1 MAVKLGI
8 IAGSGDLPA
17 RVARVC
23 RDAGREVFILAF
35 EGQTDPETVRGMDH
49 FWTRLGAGATALEVL
64 KAQGVEELVMVG
76 PVKRP
81 SLAALRPD
89 LRTARFLAEAGA
101 RAFGDDGLLSAIIA
115 DLEGEGFRV
124 LGIDQILSELLAE
137 AGCYGAL
144 EPDETA
150 RRDIERGLVVAQALG
165 LQDVG
170 QAVVVQ
176 QGVVL
181 GVEALEGTDALL
193 ARCAGLKVEGAGGV
207 LVKVKKPN
215 QERRADLPTIG
226 WRTVEQAAQA
236 GLSGIAVEA
245 GGTLVL
251 DRDRVARAADEAGL
265 FVVGLALAK
274 PRKHL

>member
-1 MAVKLGI
+1 MAPKLGI
-8 IAGSGDLPA
+8 LAGSGDLPA

-23 RDAGREVFILAF
+23 QEAGREVFVLAF

-49 FWTRLGAGATALEVL
+49 VWSRLGAGATSLEAL
-64 KAQGVEELVMVG
+64 KAQGVAELVMAG

-115 DLEGEGFRV
+115 DLEREGFRV

-137 AGCYGAL
+137 AGCYGTV
-144 EPDETA
+144 EPDAAA
-150 RRDIERGLVVAQALG
+150 RRDIERGLAVARALG
-165 LQDVG
+165 EQDVG

-226 WRTVEQAAQA
+226 WRTVERAAQA

-251 DRDRVARAADEAGL
+251 DRDRVARTADAAGL
-265 FVVGLALAK
+265 FVVGLALAG
-274 PRKHL
+274 PRKCL